1 MSICSILQA
10 GHPYASAGL
19 TPSADHAQTAQDTAA
34 ALAGQ
39 GAEQGEQLDLFG
51 FVADGKDI
59 FGRDAA
65 ETRRQKEASATA
77 LENERRI
84 QQSLLAIKQKFG
96 KNAVIKGRDLEDG
109 ATAMQRNDQIGG
121 HKA

>member
-1 MSICSILQA
+1 MCSILQA
-10 GHPYASAGL
+10 GHPYASAGF
-19 TPSADHAQTAQDTAA
+19 TPSADHAQTAKDTAA
-34 ALAGQ
+34 DLAGQ

-65 ETRRQKEASATA
+65 ETQRQKEASAAA

-96 KNAVIKGRDLEDG
+96 KNAIIKGRDLEDG

>member
-1 MSICSILQA
+1 MCSILQA
-10 GHPYASAGL
+10 EHPHANASL
-19 TPSADHAQTAQDTAA
+19 TLSADHAQAAQDTAA
-34 ALAGQ
+34 GFAGQ
-39 GAEQGEQLDLFG
+39 GAGQGEQLNLVG

-59 FGRDAA
+59 CGRDAA
-65 ETRRQKEASATA
+65 ETQRQKEAAAAA

>member
-1 MSICSILQA
+1 MRKLHKTLLWPSQGKARNKENS
-10 GHPYASAGL
+10 L
-19 TPSADHAQTAQDTAA
+19 TW
-34 ALAGQ
+34 
-39 GAEQGEQLDLFG
+39 FG

-59 FGRDAA
+59 FCRDAA
-65 ETRRQKEASATA
+65 ETQRQKEAAAAA

>member
-1 MSICSILQA
+1 MRKLHKTLLRPSQGKARNKENSLTCSALSRTAKIS
-10 GHPYASAGL
+10 SA
-19 TPSADHAQTAQDTAA
+19 A
-34 ALAGQ
+34 
-39 GAEQGEQLDLFG
+39 
-51 FVADGKDI
+51 
-59 FGRDAA
+59 
-65 ETRRQKEASATA
+65 A

>member
-1 MSICSILQA
+1 MRKL
-10 GHPYASAGL
+10 HKTL
-19 TPSADHAQTAQDTAA
+19 LRPS
-34 ALAGQ
+34 Q
-39 GAEQGEQLDLFG
+39 GKARNKENRLDLFG

-59 FGRDAA
+59 FGRRRRRDAA
-65 ETRRQKEASATA
+65 QKEASAAA